1 MKRYCLAAVITASL
15 GVSYSAQAYNCAG
28 VPVWDSST
36 VYVGSD
42 KVQKTNT
49 AYQARYWT
57 QGNDPVTHS
66 GQWDAWQILGQ
77 CDGGRITHLKCP
89 FNHHSITP
97 RSHKAPSSDYKPMPQ
112 IVMAALLRWSF

>member
-42 KVQKTNT
+42 KVQKPTPLTKRVTGLRVTIRQPFWSMGRMANS
-49 AYQARYWT
+49 WT
-57 QGNDPVTHS
+57 V
-66 GQWDAWQILGQ
+66 
-77 CDGGRITHLKCP
+77 
-89 FNHHSITP
+89 
-97 RSHKAPSSDYKPMPQ
+97 
-112 IVMAALLRWSF
+112 

>member
-42 KVQKTNT
+42 KVQN
-49 AYQARYWT
+49 QHR
-57 QGNDPVTHS
+57 
-66 GQWDAWQILGQ
+66 L
-77 CDGGRITHLKCP
+77 
-89 FNHHSITP
+89 
-97 RSHKAPSSDYKPMPQ
+97 PS
-112 IVMAALLRWSF
+112 ALLDSG

>member
-28 VPVWDSST
+28 VPVWDSNT

-57 QGNDPVTHS
+57 QGNDPATHS

-77 CDGGRITHLKCP
+77 CDGGANNPPQVSIQSPLK
-89 FNHHSITP
+89 NAKI
-97 RSHKAPSSDYKPMPQ
+97 PQ
-112 IVMAALLRWSF
+112 GSVVG